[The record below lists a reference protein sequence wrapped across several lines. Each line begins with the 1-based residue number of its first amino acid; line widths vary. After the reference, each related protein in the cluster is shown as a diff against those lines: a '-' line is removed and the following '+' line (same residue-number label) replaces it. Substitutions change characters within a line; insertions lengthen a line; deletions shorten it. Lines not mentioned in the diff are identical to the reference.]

1 MVMEALVYIL
11 TLLFGVST
19 VIIIKNKRY
28 KVVPFICLDIILTF
42 AGFAI
47 TSFVILFVGNEALEA
62 LLIMSVFGVFDCN
75 QKIEA
80 IYCGYNS
87 YPGRYGITS
96 YAPVF
101 EYVCN
106 GTAYHEQTTLTVPY
120 RLLRRMTEGNTYP
133 IYIHSKHPGVCV
145 LKRRI
150 RFTTVIE
157 FGFAIMF
164 LVVAILWQQS

>member
-1 MVMEALVYIL
+1 MSGHHPDICW
-11 TLLFGVST
+11 FCHH
-19 VIIIKNKRY
+19 IICY
-28 KVVPFICLDIILTF
+28 
-42 AGFAI
+42 
-47 TSFVILFVGNEALEA
+47 FVCREWSSRSAADYERVWIV
-62 LLIMSVFGVFDCN
+62 SVFTGCEWYLCCILLQSEDR
-75 QKIEA
+75 
-80 IYCGYNS
+80 S
-87 YPGRYGITS
+87 YLLRRYGITS

-133 IYIHSKHPGVCV
+133 IYIHSKHPGVYV

-164 LVVAILWQQS
+164 LVVAILWQQSWNGT

>member
-1 MVMEALVYIL
+1 
-11 TLLFGVST
+11 
-19 VIIIKNKRY
+19 
-28 KVVPFICLDIILTF
+28 
-42 AGFAI
+42 
-47 TSFVILFVGNEALEA
+47 
-62 LLIMSVFGVFDCN
+62 MSVFGLFLFLLGANDIYAVFCCN

>member
-1 MVMEALVYIL
+1 MLTNNLQSNPQHQRYFQLPNDIFNLGLSDGAILVYTYL
-11 TLLFGVST
+11 MYCEDRRTYKLLGV
-19 VIIIKNKRY
+19 N
-28 KVVPFICLDIILTF
+28 DIY
-42 AGFAI
+42 A
-47 TSFVILFVGNEALEA
+47 
-62 LLIMSVFGVFDCN
+62 VFCCN

-101 EYVCN
+101 GYVCN

-133 IYIHSKHPGVCV
+133 IYIHSKHPGVYV

>member
-1 MVMEALVYIL
+1 MAAAVWDRQYAGMESGESFQRSGPADRE
-11 TLLFGVST
+11 G
-19 VIIIKNKRY
+19 
-28 KVVPFICLDIILTF
+28 ICL
-42 AGFAI
+42 
-47 TSFVILFVGNEALEA
+47 GNEK
-62 LLIMSVFGVFDCN
+62 LINFAYWIGG
-75 QKIEA
+75 E
-80 IYCGYNS
+80 GYNS
-87 YPGRYGITS
+87 YSGRYGITS

>member
-1 MVMEALVYIL
+1 MAAAVWDPQYAGMESGESFPGSWAA
-11 TLLFGVST
+11 GGEG
-19 VIIIKNKRY
+19 
-28 KVVPFICLDIILTF
+28 ICL
-42 AGFAI
+42 
-47 TSFVILFVGNEALEA
+47 GNEK
-62 LLIMSVFGVFDCN
+62 LINFAYWIGG
-75 QKIEA
+75 E
-80 IYCGYNS
+80 GYNS

-101 EYVCN
+101 GYVCN